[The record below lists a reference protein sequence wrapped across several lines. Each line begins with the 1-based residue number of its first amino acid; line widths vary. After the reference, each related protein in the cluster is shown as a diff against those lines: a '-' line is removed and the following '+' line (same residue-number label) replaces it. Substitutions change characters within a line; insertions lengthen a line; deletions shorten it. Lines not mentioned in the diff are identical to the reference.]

1 MGRATITSQ
10 VIDLQTVRADDAC
23 MQNESIDLETAQRL
37 IDAYLACWN
46 APDPDSR
53 AAMIGETWHDGARS
67 VDPLADVSGHA
78 AIAEMMAGIQTQMP
92 GHRFEQRGTAR
103 AHHDVVHWG
112 WAMCGPDGTE
122 VLTGID
128 TASVRDGRIVSL
140 YGFFDS

>member
-1 MGRATITSQ
+1 VRATITSQ
-10 VIDLQTVRADDAC
+10 VIDPRTIRADDGP
-23 MQNESIDLETAQRL
+23 MQNEHINHESAQRL

-46 APDPDSR
+46 ASDDEVRSR
-53 AAMIGETWHDGARS
+53 MIGETWHDDARS

-92 GHRFEQRGTAR
+92 GHQFEQRGTAR
-103 AHHDVVHWG
+103 DHHDVVHWE
-112 WAMCGPDGTE
+112 WAMCGPDGIE

-140 YGFFDS
+140 YGFFDA